1 MNIAQAK
8 KAIANP
14 WVNSERKLIILEIAL
29 ESRPYIVKKRDGY
42 WMHYKSQNGSA
53 CAILIQDRNSAASLT
68 RNILET
74 CIKEQM
80 LFHNV

>member
-1 MNIAQAK
+1 MNIDQVK

-14 WVNSERKLIILEIAL
+14 EVSNERKLIILEIAL
-29 ESRPYIVKKRDGY
+29 ESRPYVVKKRDGY
-42 WMHYKSQNGSA
+42 WMHFKSQNGSA
-53 CAILIQDRNSAASLT
+53 CAILIQDARSAASLT

-74 CIKEQM
+74 CIKEQL